1 MSPSSLLAIAKRR
14 PSSSE
19 GAPRASKADQTKAD
33 FDRAKLMQARDLAED
48 KMDQNEELAELRA
61 GVSLAKKNNANIN

>member
-1 MSPSSLLAIAKRR
+1 MNLN
-14 PSSSE
+14 
-19 GAPRASKADQTKAD
+19 
-33 FDRAKLMQARDLAED
+33 RAKLMQARDLAED